1 MNVFLENKHE
11 IRCLYIYFFLC
22 PKICY
27 EYKGYKID
35 GEDL

>member
-1 MNVFLENKHE
+1 MKLDA
-11 IRCLYIYFFLC
+11 YIYIFFLC